1 MAKGLGKK
9 RRERAAKAE
18 EARQAEEE
26 ARNAEEAIQA
36 EKARKIAIRAQLK
49 KEWQEKLQVDGS
61 ILKKQP
67 VKLGGL
73 ETNRYYVAFRGMP
86 FVITGTTLNFI
97 RLNHNKYA
105 CNKCRN
111 CFDIKAEVDYYGY
124 CFKECEEIIKLYSEF
139 KKELGDKLVLE

>member
-9 RRERAAKAE
+9 RRERAAEAKRAE
-18 EARQAEEE
+18 EA
-26 ARNAEEAIQA
+26 ARNAEESIQA
-36 EKARKIAIRAQLK
+36 EKLRKIAIRAQLK

-67 VKLGGL
+67 IKLAGL

-97 RLNHNKYA
+97 RLNHDKYA

-124 CFKECEEIIKLYSEF
+124 CFKECEKIEKLYLDF
-139 KKELGDKLVLE
+139 KRELGDKLVLE